1 VSGFVQPKSD
11 VVLVGF
17 GRKTRC
23 LGGVKGEA
31 GEPSLG
37 EANAALAGIE
47 VSLWL
52 RHCWSEVAQIGVCDE
67 VCLGNGLEVLVAGFE
82 GWLTLPSTVADCRR
96 VLEAVRA
103 GRRGLCS
110 RTQAMLDPAGLAQ
123 AEVWPPPRGSVVEAL
138 HRAVMAGS
146 AGAREVVA
154 RVFWDVVKA
163 SLQRGRFGAA
173 DWDWVRGD
181 GHLIEEAVGAG
192 IVTYLEGADRFD
204 PQRGDLG
211 RYLVGLA
218 RHKLR
223 DLLRR
228 ERRHRGRAVEW
239 CEGDVDLALGQAS
252 LESHDALAKGGE
264 ALWLEREERLNQW
277 LAKWSESDRRG
288 FELMQ
293 RGERDANAYAPL
305 LGISELPLAE
315 QQNRV
320 VREKRRLWMRLVRWA
335 RSRAET

>member
-1 VSGFVQPKSD
+1 
-11 VVLVGF
+11 
-17 GRKTRC
+17 
-23 LGGVKGEA
+23 
-31 GEPSLG
+31 
-37 EANAALAGIE
+37 
-47 VSLWL
+47 
-52 RHCWSEVAQIGVCDE
+52 
-67 VCLGNGLEVLVAGFE
+67 
-82 GWLTLPSTVADCRR
+82 
-96 VLEAVRA
+96 
-103 GRRGLCS
+103 
-110 RTQAMLDPAGLAQ
+110 
-123 AEVWPPPRGSVVEAL
+123 VVEAL

-163 SLQRGRFGAA
+163 ALQRGRFRAA

-204 PQRGDLG
+204 PQHGDLG

-277 LAKWSESDRRG
+277 LAKWSESDRRV

-315 QQNRV
+315 RRKRANR
-320 VREKRRLWMRLVRWA
+320 RKEQLLRRAKRWA
-335 RSRAET
+335 SLLSEA